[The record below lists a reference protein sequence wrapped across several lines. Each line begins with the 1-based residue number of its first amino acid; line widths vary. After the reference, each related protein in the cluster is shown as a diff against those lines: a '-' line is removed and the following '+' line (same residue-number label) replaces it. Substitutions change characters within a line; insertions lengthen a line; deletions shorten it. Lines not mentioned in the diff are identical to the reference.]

1 MTVARRP
8 LLTVGHSTLN
18 VERFIELLR
27 QHDVSDVLDVRSQPY
42 SRYVPHFNREALSA
56 SLASCGIEYHFRGRE
71 FGARS
76 PDPDA
81 YDDDGRVRYSAIRGT
96 PAFEQRL
103 LEVIAAAD
111 TGRQQVLLCTEA
123 DPADCH
129 RSVLVAHAFFE
140 SDLPI
145 AHIRSDGR
153 LEDHRELL
161 ERISGPPDLFAAGD
175 EERYARG
182 LAQRER
188 AIAYV
193 DPRLASNSDR
203 ML

>member
-1 MTVARRP
+1 MARRP
-8 LLTVGHSTLN
+8 LLTVGHSTLD
-18 VERFIELLR
+18 VERFLDLLR
-27 QHDVSDVLDVRSQPY
+27 QHDVTDVLDVRSQPY
-42 SRYVPHFNREALSA
+42 SRYVPRFNREALTA
-56 SLASCGIEYHFRGRE
+56 SLASSGIEYHFLGRE

-81 YDDDGRVRYSAIRGT
+81 YDDDGRVRYAAIRGT
-96 PAFEQRL
+96 SAFEQRL
-103 LEVIAAAD
+103 LEVITAAD
-111 TGRQQVLLCTEA
+111 AGRQQALLCTEA

-129 RSVLVAHAFFE
+129 RSVLVAHAFYE
-140 SDLPI
+140 SDLPV
-145 AHIRSDGR
+145 AHIRADSR